1 MIIVAITGASGVV
14 LGVKLLKALKNLNI
28 NTGLLISDTAK
39 TIIDYELDISYENII
54 KIADEYYQTN
64 DLTASV
70 NSGSFKFDSLVI
82 IPCSMKTLSAIANG
96 YASNSITRVADVAF
110 KERRKIIIVP
120 RETPLRT
127 VHIENMLSISKE
139 GGIILP
145 PILGYYSKIENLDDM
160 ENFIIGKVLDS
171 LGINND
177 LYKRWELN

>member
-1 MIIVAITGASGVV
+1 
-14 LGVKLLKALKNLNI
+14 
-28 NTGLLISDTAK
+28 
-39 TIIDYELDISYENII
+39 
-54 KIADEYYQTN
+54 
-64 DLTASV
+64 
-70 NSGSFKFDSLVI
+70 
-82 IPCSMKTLSAIANG
+82 MKTLSAIANG

>member
-14 LGVKLLKALKNLNI
+14 LGVKLLKALKKLNI